1 MKSYFTLFLIILFC
15 GVHAY
20 VTILLSSGMQFERR
34 IISLMTHIPV
44 TVLYGSI
51 CLLESGRNSVYDRQI
66 QCIGKLIIFVFLLMY
81 CLNSMGLVNG
91 VTQKLF
97 WFYGINLVGLLM
109 ILISTYRHGNF
120 KD

>member
-1 MKSYFTLFLIILFC
+1 MKTYFTLFLVILFC

-34 IISLMTHIPV
+34 IISLMTHVPV
-44 TVLYGSI
+44 TLFYAAI
-51 CLLESGRNSVYDRQI
+51 CLLETGRNSIYDKQF
-66 QCIGKLIIFVFLLMY
+66 QNIGKLIIFVFLLMY
-81 CLNSMGLVNG
+81 CLNSAGIVSG
-91 VTQKLF
+91 VTGKLF